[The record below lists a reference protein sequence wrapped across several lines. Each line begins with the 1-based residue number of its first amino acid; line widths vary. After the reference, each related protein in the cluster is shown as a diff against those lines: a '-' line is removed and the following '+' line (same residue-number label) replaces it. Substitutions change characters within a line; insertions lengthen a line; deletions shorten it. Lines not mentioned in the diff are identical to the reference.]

1 MGWEPG
7 TSNAHFEAWMGALD
21 KVTAI
26 NQRHFDGF
34 VAGGRSD
41 VTELLPW
48 ALGALLAAAALT
60 ALGLRAR
67 LAEFR

>member
-7 TSNAHFEAWMGALD
+7 TSNAHFEGWMDALD

-26 NQRHFDGF
+26 NQRHFHGF
-34 VAGGRSD
+34 ATAGRSV

-48 ALGALLAAAALT
+48 ALATLFAAAALT
-60 ALGLRAR
+60 VLGLRAR